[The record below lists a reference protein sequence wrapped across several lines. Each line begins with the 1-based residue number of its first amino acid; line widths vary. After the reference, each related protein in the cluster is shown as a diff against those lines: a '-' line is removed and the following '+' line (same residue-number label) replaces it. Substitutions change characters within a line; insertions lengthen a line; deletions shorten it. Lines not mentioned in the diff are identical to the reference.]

1 MSTNF
6 SEWVEE
12 FQISPCRIIHVGA
25 HLVEERFEYQ
35 VKGFEPVVWVESS
48 AQLVTESKKLLA
60 AFLKQQVIEGTVSR
74 ISGME
79 VNFYVAGE
87 EESSSSILEPKYIQ
101 ASHPSVE
108 ISEIQ
113 KKTTITLDDLLKNHD
128 LDLDS
133 KTILVLDIQGSE
145 LDALEGCPLLLK
157 SVTYIFSEISL
168 RELYKNIV
176 TFDLFVEKLK
186 ELGFRLVCAELNET
200 TGWGEGLFMRIS
212 NSAENPP
219 PRIQITNNGLG
230 FGTKIRN
237 LLVSLRIPFRFWSWI
252 KR

>member
-12 FQISPCRIIHVGA
+12 FHIPPCRLIHVGA
-25 HLVEERFEYQ
+25 HLVEERYEYQ
-35 VKGFEPVVWVESS
+35 VKGFEPVIWVESS
-48 AQLVTESKKLLA
+48 TELVTESKNLLS
-60 AFLKQQVIEGTVSR
+60 AFSKQQIIEGTVSKD
-74 ISGME
+74 SGME

-87 EESSSSILEPKYIQ
+87 EDSSSSILEPKYIQ
-101 ASHPSVE
+101 ASHPTVE

-133 KTILVLDIQGSE
+133 PTILVLDIQGSE
-145 LDALEGCPLLLK
+145 LDALQGCPLLLK
-157 SVTYIFSEISL
+157 SVTHIFSEISL
-168 RELYKNIV
+168 RELYKNII

-186 ELGFRLVCAELNET
+186 ELGFGLVCAELNET
-200 TGWGEGLFMRIS
+200 TGWGEGLFMRNS
-212 NSAENPP
+212 NATENQR